1 MKNNIVTKILI
12 IYTVLIGMLGILLKD
27 NEISKT
33 ERRKLKQ
40 APVLNYEKVVDGSY
54 FTDLDDY
61 TLDQMP
67 ARDVFRKIKGITS
80 KYLLNVKEENGV
92 YEKDGY
98 LFEITK
104 TSENSLD
111 YFVNK
116 INEINKNFKAN
127 TYFVKIPDKEYYE
140 DNIIKKD
147 YKLID
152 NKLKNLDKN
161 INVAIVI
168 PTKNIEKL
176 TRIQNLKLFLLSCSF
191 LSGSSRLSIT
201 LLISSWR

>member
-12 IYTVLIGMLGILLKD
+12 IYTVLIGMLGIILKD

-104 TSENSLD
+104 TSEN
-111 YFVNK
+111 
-116 INEINKNFKAN
+116 
-127 TYFVKIPDKEYYE
+127 
-140 DNIIKKD
+140 
-147 YKLID
+147 
-152 NKLKNLDKN
+152 
-161 INVAIVI
+161 
-168 PTKNIEKL
+168 
-176 TRIQNLKLFLLSCSF
+176 
-191 LSGSSRLSIT
+191 
-201 LLISSWR
+201 